1 MEQLRETEMGTSM
14 KTALMVLVFA
24 CASAWSQDPGAM
36 ASQMAAQQAMQASQQ
51 ATQQALQDMQTAQQ
65 VSQQFMQAVMQANDQ
80 SQRNYLNSRG
90 SSLAIRS
97 NSGVLSLSLAPGNVK
112 PGTRLRIKFS
122 SGQYAQIYY
131 TTDGWTPT
139 SSSTRYTGP
148 IKIDAS
154 THLQAIALGPSLP
167 HSLLIRANYTVNGAA
182 PQSVQEDALTTNGVL
197 FAGSPIRLATGSEI
211 SSATAHAGDKATLL
225 LDEDVK
231 VGDTVVAAKGT
242 PVDAVLTLAVPA
254 KNGAAGEL
262 AFEVHSLTMRGQTIA
277 LSGNEAL
284 EGGVAKD
291 AVIEPGMEL
300 IAKVAKQT
308 VLIP

>member
-1 MEQLRETEMGTSM
+1 MEQLRELDM
-14 KTALMVLVFA
+14 KTNMKSVLVVLGLA
-24 CASAWSQDPGAM
+24 CASAWSQDPGA
-36 ASQMAAQQAMQASQQ
+36 MAAQQAMQASQQ

-65 VSQQFMQAVMQANDQ
+65 TSQQFMQMVMQANDQ
-80 SQRNYLNSRG
+80 SQRNFLNSR
-90 SSLAIRS
+90 SSNLAIPRS
-97 NSGVLSLSLAPGNVK
+97 TGVLSLSVAPGNVK
-112 PGTRLRIKFS
+112 PGTKLRIKFS

-148 IKIDAS
+148 IKIDS
-154 THLQAIALGPSLP
+154 SMHLQAIAVGPSLP
-167 HSLLIRANYTVNGAA
+167 RSLLIRANYKVNGAA
-182 PQSVQEDALTTNGVL
+182 PRPAQEDALTTNGVL

-211 SSATAHAGDKATLL
+211 SSATAHAGDKAKLL

-262 AFEVHSLTMRGQTIA
+262 AFEVHSLTVRGQTIA
-277 LSGNEAL
+277 LAGNEAL

-291 AVIEPGMEL
+291 AVIKPGMEL
-300 IAKVAKQT
+300 NAKLAKQT